1 MQSIK
6 GLARSA
12 RNVFGDTFDK
22 VTSPGQRSK
31 ADEHNASF
39 RSRTLFSPTR
49 SCEVNTGKTVRHQTK
64 AANFLEA
71 TRTSRKTLL
80 LLSKKISSGMRG
92 AIDLKILS
100 PAAAGSCSESRRP
113 PTSNLRS

>member
-80 LLSKKISSGMRG
+80 LTQQKNFFR
-92 AIDLKILS
+92 D
-100 PAAAGSCSESRRP
+100 AGCYRP
-113 PTSNLRS
+113 EDNIAGCCWVMQ